1 MPGFPNRCQ
10 HLKINGTQCGPP
22 ALRRNRF
29 CFFHKR
35 FQDERIK
42 LSADRARRGAA
53 TFVLPILEDANA
65 IQVAL
70 MQVMRLLISQQLD
83 HKTASLLLYALQT
96 ASTNLRLTDFKPFRH
111 EVILDPRAAADTVLG
126 ENVWR
131 DGDFDEEDDEEEE
144 TEADRAVAALEAAQK
159 KKEEDAKWRRWAEGE
174 ANRLQRQKQESQKQ
188 ESQEQYKQEQRAQD
202 ALAAASVTQTG
213 SAVLAPATSGVAAA
227 KPATPPATNQKK
239 PAASFNP
246 VQIREQIAAMVR
258 QEFFPNLPDQFVPK
272 KQPAK
277 EPEKNLE
284 KKATSPKT

>member
-10 HLKINGTQCGPP
+10 HLKINGTQCGSP

-42 LSADRARRGAA
+42 LGTDRARRGVA
-53 TFVLPILEDANA
+53 TFILPVLEDADS
-65 IQVAL
+65 IQIAL
-70 MQVMRLLISQQLD
+70 MQVMRLILSQQIE

-111 EVILDPRAAADTVLG
+111 DVVLDPREAGDTVLG

-131 DGDFDEEDDEEEE
+131 DHDFDEEEEDDEEEE
-144 TEADRAVAALEAAQK
+144 TEADRAIAALEAAQK

-174 ANRLQRQKQESQKQ
+174 ADRLQREGQQERQKQEKP
-188 ESQEQYKQEQRAQD
+188 EQPSQD
-202 ALAAASVTQTG
+202 AIAAASITQTG
-213 SAVLAPATSGVAAA
+213 SAVLAPAHSNAASTSA
-227 KPATPPATNQKK
+227 PTPPATAQKK

-246 VQIREQIAAMVR
+246 AQIREQIAAMVR
-258 QEFFPNLPDQFVPK
+258 QEFFPNLPEKFAPTKHPD
-272 KQPAK
+272 PAK
-277 EPEKNLE
+277 EPQ
-284 KKATSPKT
+284 KKAT